1 MKDLEQNKNVLLFAK
16 KNYIILL
23 ISIAL
28 IALSFILM
36 AGATNDVPTE
46 FNEDIYSFRR
56 IHLAPTVFFIG
67 IGVAI
72 YAIFKN
78 DNTPMKDNQ

>member
-1 MKDLEQNKNVLLFAK
+1 MKDQDQNQNVLLFTK

-23 ISIAL
+23 VSIAL
-28 IALSFILM
+28 IALSFFLM

-67 IGVAI
+67 IGVAV
-72 YAIFKN
+72 YAISK
-78 DNTPMKDNQ
+78 KDNK

>member
-1 MKDLEQNKNVLLFAK
+1 MKDQDQNQNVLLFTK

-23 ISIAL
+23 VSIAL
-28 IALSFILM
+28 IALSFFLM

-46 FNEDIYSFRR
+46 FNEDIYSFKR

-67 IGVAI
+67 IGVAV
-72 YAIFKN
+72 YAIFK
-78 DNTPMKDNQ
+78 KDNK

>member
-1 MKDLEQNKNVLLFAK
+1 MKDQEQQKETLLFSK

-23 ISIAL
+23 VSIAL
-28 IALSFILM
+28 VALSFFLM

-56 IHLAPTVFFIG
+56 IHLAPTVFFIAM
-67 IGVAI
+67 GVAI
-72 YAIFKN
+72 YAIFK
-78 DNTPMKDNQ
+78 KDNK

>member
-1 MKDLEQNKNVLLFAK
+1 MKDQDQNKGALLFSK

-23 ISIAL
+23 VSIAL
-28 IALSFILM
+28 VALSFFLM

-56 IHLAPTVFFIG
+56 IHLAPAVFFIAM
-67 IGVAI
+67 GVAI
-72 YAIFKN
+72 YAIFK
-78 DNTPMKDNQ
+78 KDNK

>member
-1 MKDLEQNKNVLLFAK
+1 MKDNTNNTPLFSK
-16 KNYIILL
+16 QNYIILL
-23 ISIAL
+23 VSLAL
-28 IALSFILM
+28 IALSFFLM
-36 AGATNDVPTE
+36 GGATNADPTQ

-72 YAIFKN
+72 YAIFK
-78 DNTPMKDNQ
+78 KSK